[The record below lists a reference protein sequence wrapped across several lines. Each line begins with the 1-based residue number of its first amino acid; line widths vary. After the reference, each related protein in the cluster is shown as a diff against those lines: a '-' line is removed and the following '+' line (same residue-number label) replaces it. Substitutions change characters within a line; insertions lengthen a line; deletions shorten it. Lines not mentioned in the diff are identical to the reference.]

1 MISIEI
7 TTPDGVQQYP
17 LVGDHITI
25 GRLTSNDI
33 ALPYSH
39 ISRRHAEVRFASGVW
54 WVTDLGSTN
63 GLHINGERV
72 HEARLTPGEIIA
84 LSPHVSLRLIA
95 TTAVAAPNPP
105 LAPSD
110 PPPAPPIE
118 PSPSV
123 TPLSDLAPRSP
134 YAEDETPFYPHMRPA
149 PPRRSEP
156 RIAPTQTPRPAAHAS
171 SPAAPA
177 APPAD
182 SAADLQARAERIAR
196 RRAATGAPSSRL
208 HICQTC
214 GQLTAPDAVYCQSC
228 HHSIATECPRCRFS
242 LLPIQDLCP
251 RCQTP
256 NPGSVRRGSHATDH

>member
-7 TTPDGVQQYP
+7 TTPDGVQLYP
-17 LVGDHITI
+17 LPGDHATI

-39 ISRRHAEVRFASGVW
+39 ISRRHAEVRFASGAW
-54 WVTDLGSTN
+54 WVADLGSTN

-72 HEARLTPGEIIA
+72 HEARLEPGEVIA
-84 LSPHVSLRLIA
+84 LSPHVTLRLIA
-95 TTAVAAPNPP
+95 TDAISTPIPP
-105 LAPSD
+105 LAQSD

-118 PSPSV
+118 SSPSV
-123 TPLSDLAPRSP
+123 TPLSELAPRSP

-156 RIAPTQTPRPAAHAS
+156 RITPIQTPRPAVDESRQAT
-171 SPAAPA
+171 PAAQSTEA
-177 APPAD
+177 AE
-182 SAADLQARAERIAR
+182 LQARAERIAR

-214 GQLTAPDAVYCQSC
+214 GQMTAPDAVYCQSC